1 MTSAYH
7 WLIPVQSGT
16 MIVVWCQERK
26 QQLIKKNAKWLT
38 DICVH
43 IVIDAIHKRWQNF
56 DLDFIT
62 NWRPVFKINIDIL
75 HLCFRYDSSLVCW
88 FKQSIPN
95 DSNYL
100 NNFWVNI
107 LFVNHA
113 CIIYHIDIFYEPTIW
128 FCKSDRQYFASV
140 FLRGYSSACG
150 QMLTVQITLEA
161 HLLCCVFVLFAF
173 ALCLAY
179 SMLPVYLVVH
189 AWLPHQF
196 LSDVHLETVNFNN
209 IWTGSPHYA
218 HRSHGPRPVK
228 LSSDQ

>member
-1 MTSAYH
+1 MSREKAT
-7 WLIPVQSGT
+7 INQ
-16 MIVVWCQERK
+16 
-26 QQLIKKNAKWLT
+26 KNAKWLT

-56 DLDFIT
+56 YLDFIT

-107 LFVNHA
+107 LFVNHT

-128 FCKSDRQYFASV
+128 FCKSDRHYFASV

-150 QMLTVQITLEA
+150 PMLTVQITLEA
-161 HLLCCVFVLFAF
+161 YVLCCVFVLFAF

-179 SMLPVYLVVH
+179 PMLPVYLVVH

-196 LSDVHLETVNFNN
+196 FSDVHLETVTFNN
-209 IWTGSPHYA
+209 ICNRQSA
-218 HRSHGPRPVK
+218 LCASAPRPKTSKTFFGPVNF
-228 LSSDQ
+228 SVFI